1 MPITH
6 VELELA
12 PGPTRPFGDGEHVYD
27 LYLPILADGRIDRRR
42 LECCDG
48 HCRFR
53 CRRPGACKLA
63 GVIRL
68 GPMGELSLHSAEAGE
83 AGRIALAAEQ
93 CRFRAGDLLPI
104 SEDGADPGLFQ
115 VAWTREE

>member
-12 PGPTRPFGDGEHVYD
+12 PGPKRPFGDGNHVYD
-27 LYLPILADGRIDRRR
+27 LYLPILADGHIDQSR
-42 LECCDG
+42 LGCCDG
-48 HCRFR
+48 HCHFR
-53 CRRPGACKLA
+53 CRRPGDCRLA
-63 GVIRL
+63 GLIRL
-68 GPMGELSLHSAEAGE
+68 DSSGELALHSRETGE
-83 AGRIALAAEQ
+83 AGRIAMAAEQ

-104 SEDGADPGLFQ
+104 SEDGEAPGLFQ

>member
-27 LYLPILADGRIDRRR
+27 LYLPILPDGYIDRGR
-42 LECCDG
+42 LACCDG
-48 HCRFR
+48 HCHFR
-53 CRRPGACKLA
+53 CRRPGDCKRT

-68 GPMGELSLHSAEAGE
+68 GPTGELSLDSGDAAEKR
-83 AGRIALAAEQ
+83 RIAMAAEQ

-104 SEDGADPGLFQ
+104 CEDGAEAGMFQ